1 MVKKILHNIGLLIS
15 AALFVI
21 ALFLIHYKLKQYHYQ
36 DITKQILQTPI
47 SFLFLAILLT
57 FLNYLVL
64 TGYDTLALR
73 YIKTP
78 LKYHKIAI
86 ASLIGY
92 AFSMNTTVIGGSAAR
107 YRIYSSLG
115 ISAANVARLVVFCA
129 ITFWLGFFSIGAF
142 SFLFHPQQI
151 PKGLNLLF
159 STVRPIGVIFLAL
172 VFVYLI
178 LVLFIRKPLK
188 IKSWEFEMPTLTLS
202 IGQILISSLDWA
214 LAAGVLYVL
223 MPQST
228 GLEFSKFLGIFLL
241 AQITGLISSIPGGL
255 GVFETIILLLMSDYG
270 EPTAILGSLLLYR
283 VIYYLL
289 PLIVASILLGINEL
303 ISQMQF
309 IKRVSLIV
317 GQLSKSLIPQ
327 IFAFITF
334 VAGAILLFSGA
345 LPADK
350 GRMALLRDFLPLPA
364 IEISHFL
371 GSVVGATLLIL
382 ARGLQRR
389 INAAYHITVTLLV
402 AGILFSILKG
412 LDYEEAVILT
422 VMLLAILPC
431 KKAFYRRTSL
441 LNQWFS
447 LAWILSIAALVVSS
461 IWLGMFSYKHVEY
474 SNSLWWRFAL
484 DDDAPRFLRASA
496 AGVTV
501 FLLYFLIK
509 LYLPGKTAPPEDDA
523 VQIEKVENIV
533 RSSSKAYSWLAM
545 LGDKTFLFDE
555 SQSAF
560 IMYAVQGRYWVTMG
574 NPVGPED
581 KWEDLIWDFRE
592 LCDRYNGWPV
602 FYEIEKEHLDLYLDM
617 GLTFFKL
624 GEEARVNLED
634 FSLSGAA
641 HSGLRYARNKNKR
654 LNCLFSIIMPQ
665 DVTGILEQLKKVSD
679 SWLQS
684 KKTREKRFSLGYF
697 NPEYLSKM
705 PVAVITQNDS
715 IIAFANILTGA
726 EKEEISIDL
735 MRFSPSSPD
744 GIMDYLFVE
753 LLLWGKEQNYKWF
766 NFGMAPLSGIEN
778 RVLAPVWS
786 HVGAFVFRH
795 GEHFYNF
802 KGLRQYKQK
811 FGPEWQPKYL
821 ACSKS
826 FMLPRVLTNIAILIS
841 GDIKGVITK

>member
-1 MVKKILHNIGLLIS
+1 MAKKILHNIGLLIS
-15 AALFVI
+15 ATLFVI

-36 DITKQILQTPI
+36 DIVKQITQTPL
-47 SFLFLAILLT
+47 SFLFLAIFLT

-142 SFLFHPQQI
+142 SFLLHPQQI

-172 VFVYLI
+172 DFVYLI

-334 VAGAILLFSGA
+334 V
-345 LPADK
+345 
-350 GRMALLRDFLPLPA
+350 
-364 IEISHFL
+364 L
-371 GSVVGATLLIL
+371 G
-382 ARGLQRR
+382 
-389 INAAYHITVTLLV
+389 
-402 AGILFSILKG
+402 
-412 LDYEEAVILT
+412 
-422 VMLLAILPC
+422 
-431 KKAFYRRTSL
+431 
-441 LNQWFS
+441 
-447 LAWILSIAALVVSS
+447 
-461 IWLGMFSYKHVEY
+461 
-474 SNSLWWRFAL
+474 
-484 DDDAPRFLRASA
+484 
-496 AGVTV
+496 
-501 FLLYFLIK
+501 
-509 LYLPGKTAPPEDDA
+509 GK
-523 VQIEKVENIV
+523 
-533 RSSSKAYSWLAM
+533 
-545 LGDKTFLFDE
+545 
-555 SQSAF
+555 
-560 IMYAVQGRYWVTMG
+560 
-574 NPVGPED
+574 
-581 KWEDLIWDFRE
+581 
-592 LCDRYNGWPV
+592 
-602 FYEIEKEHLDLYLDM
+602 
-617 GLTFFKL
+617 
-624 GEEARVNLED
+624 
-634 FSLSGAA
+634 SLS
-641 HSGLRYARNKNKR
+641 S
-654 LNCLFSIIMPQ
+654 LF
-665 DVTGILEQLKKVSD
+665 
-679 SWLQS
+679 
-684 KKTREKRFSLGYF
+684 
-697 NPEYLSKM
+697 EYL
-705 PVAVITQNDS
+705 AYC
-715 IIAFANILTGA
+715 FA
-726 EKEEISIDL
+726 
-735 MRFSPSSPD
+735 
-744 GIMDYLFVE
+744 
-753 LLLWGKEQNYKWF
+753 
-766 NFGMAPLSGIEN
+766 
-778 RVLAPVWS
+778 
-786 HVGAFVFRH
+786 
-795 GEHFYNF
+795 
-802 KGLRQYKQK
+802 
-811 FGPEWQPKYL
+811 
-821 ACSKS
+821 
-826 FMLPRVLTNIAILIS
+826 
-841 GDIKGVITK
+841 